1 MKIYR
6 NISVLA
12 MAALVATTGFTSCS
26 EDDLDTN
33 QYGKGGVNILAFGPM
48 PVTRGATIRL
58 TGTQLNNVKEVLF
71 PEGNQKL
78 TPSTTFINADFQVK
92 NSQEMDV
99 TIPDQSVPGK
109 LCLVT
114 NSGDTIVSASSVTF
128 AEEIKVSSY
137 SPTSVHPGDVVT
149 IKGEYVWNIG
159 QVVFF
164 VHVTVDAAEF
174 LKNTRTEIQVR
185 VPAEAKSGEMAFN
198 DGSDGAENEAMGNLA
213 VDFISVTGVSN
224 PTPDFGNTI
233 TISGENLDLVTAVEF
248 PIVGEV
254 DYTVAADGKSL
265 QVTVPMTTVS
275 GTVTLSS
282 ASGITATTDIT
293 VPLAVFESIDPSK
306 DVKAG
311 MTLTITGQNL
321 DRIVELTV
329 PGLENTLKKGEFSQ
343 SATEISFVVPENMTD
358 GKIKMKQH
366 DNYTIETA
374 AVMMYSESPEQAI
387 WVGEFVCAG
396 WAGNQDLAWGG
407 FDWTTIAANTVVKFY
422 YKKNNPGNWGC
433 ISLRHGQDWAAL
445 PNPIP
450 GQYDLDEDEGILSVT
465 FPQNVLDDLIANGG
479 LVITGDNFTLTKVT
493 VPAPVSE
500 IVFWKNAGE
509 GVVSWS
515 GTYRFALEGHD
526 GANECLAEFPQDVWD
541 KIKTGTFYLQY
552 KPEDVNSYQVRFTN
566 GWWDVQWLGKDVD
579 IAPWSMTELITDNG
593 DGTFEIKV
601 NFGSDPIVGT
611 LDEKHLLITGN
622 GFTPLKLYFK

>member
-1 MKIYR
+1 MKRYR
-6 NISVLA
+6 NLSVLA

-78 TPSTTFINADFQVK
+78 TPSKTFINAEFQLK
-92 NSQEMDV
+92 NAQEMDV

-109 LCLVT
+109 LYLVT
-114 NSGDTIVSASSVTF
+114 NSGDTVVSASSITF
-128 AEEIKVSSY
+128 AEEIKVSSFTPA
-137 SPTSVHPGDVVT
+137 SAHPGDVVT

-164 VHVTVDAAEF
+164 DHVTVEAADF
-174 LKNTRTEIQVR
+174 LKNTRNEIQVR
-185 VPAEAKSGEMAFN
+185 VPAEAMTGELNIN
-198 DGSDGAENEAMGNLA
+198 DGSDGAENTA
-213 VDFISVTGVSN
+213 VGDIAIDFIKATGVSN
-224 PTPDFGNTI
+224 PTPDFGNNI
-233 TISGENLDLVTAVEF
+233 TISGENLDLVTGVDFPAVKD
-248 PIVGEV
+248 V
-254 DYTVAADGKSL
+254 DYSVAADGKSIS
-265 QVTVPMTTVS
+265 VTVPATSLS
-275 GTVTLSS
+275 GAITLHS
-282 ASGITATTDIT
+282 ASGIEATVDIT
-293 VPLAVFESIDPSK
+293 VPLAVFESVTPDK

-311 MTLTITGQNL
+311 MTLSIKGQNL
-321 DRIVELTV
+321 DRIVEMTV
-329 PGLENTLKKGEFSQ
+329 PGLEAPMKKGEFNQ
-343 SATEISFVVPENMTD
+343 SATEISFVVPEEMTD

-366 DNYTIETA
+366 DNHSIETGGI
-374 AVMMYSESPEQAI
+374 MMYSESPEQAI
-387 WVGEFVCAG
+387 WVGEFVCSS
-396 WAGNQDLAWGG
+396 WNGNQDLAWGG
-407 FDWTTIAANTVVKFY
+407 FDWTTVAANTPVKFY
-422 YKKNNPGNWGC
+422 YKKNNPGVWGC
-433 ISLRHGQDWAAL
+433 ISLRHGQDWGAL
-445 PNPIP
+445 PEPIP
-450 GQYDLDEDEGILSVT
+450 GQYDLDADEGILSVT
-465 FPQNVLDDLIANGG
+465 FPQNVLDDIIANGG
-479 LVITGDNFTLTKVT
+479 LVITGDNFTLTKIT
-493 VPAPVSE
+493 VPAPVTE

-526 GANECLAEFPQDVWD
+526 ANNECLAEFPQDVWD
-541 KIKTGTFYLQY
+541 KIKTETFYLQY

-566 GWWDVQWLGKDVD
+566 GWWDAQWLGKDVD

>member
-1 MKIYR
+1 MKRYR
-6 NISVLA
+6 NLSVLA
-12 MAALVATTGFTSCS
+12 MAALVAATGFTSCS

-128 AEEIKVSSY
+128 AEEIKVSSFT
-137 SPTSVHPGDVVT
+137 PASVHPGDVVT

-164 VHVTVDAAEF
+164 DHVTVEAADF
-174 LKNTRTEIQVR
+174 LKNTRNEIQVR

-329 PGLENTLKKGEFSQ
+329 PGLENTLKKGEFNQ

-445 PNPIP
+445 PDPIP

>member
-1 MKIYR
+1 MKRYR
-6 NISVLA
+6 NLSVLA
-12 MAALVATTGFTSCS
+12 MAALVAATGFTSCS

-164 VHVTVDAAEF
+164 DHVVVEAADF
-174 LKNTRTEIQVR
+174 LKNTRNEIQVR

-445 PNPIP
+445 PDPIP

>member
-1 MKIYR
+1 MKRYR
-6 NISVLA
+6 NLSVLA
-12 MAALVATTGFTSCS
+12 MAALVAATGFTSCS

-164 VHVTVDAAEF
+164 DHVTVDAAEF

>member
-78 TPSTTFINADFQVK
+78 IPSTTFINAEFNVK

-99 TIPDQSVPGK
+99 IIPDQCVPGK

-114 NSGDTIVSASSVTF
+114 NGGDTIVSASNITF
-128 AEEIKVSSY
+128 SEEIKVSSVT
-137 SPTSVHPGDVVT
+137 PASVHPGDVVT

-164 VHVTVDAAEF
+164 DHVTVDAAEF
-174 LKNTRTEIQVR
+174 LKNTRNEIQVR
-185 VPAEAKSGEMAFN
+185 VPAEAKSGELAYN
-198 DGSDGAENEAMGNLA
+198 DGSEGAENVGAGNLS
-213 VDFISVTGVSN
+213 VDFIQITGVSN
-224 PTPDFGNTI
+224 ATPDFGNTI
-233 TISGENLDLVTAVEF
+233 TINGANLDLVTGVEF
-248 PIVGEV
+248 PAVGEV

-282 ASGITATTDIT
+282 ASGITATCDIT
-293 VPLAVFESIDPSK
+293 VPMAFFESITPNK

-321 DRIVELTV
+321 DRIVEMIV
-329 PGLENTLKKGEFSQ
+329 PGLENPMKKGEFNQ
-343 SATEISFVVPENMTD
+343 SATQISFVVPEEMTD

-366 DNYTIETA
+366 DNHTIETS

-387 WVGEFVCAG
+387 WVGEFVCSG
-396 WAGNQDLAWGG
+396 WNGNQDMAWGG

-433 ISLRHGQDWAAL
+433 ISLRHGTDWAAL
-445 PNPIP
+445 PDPIP

-465 FPQNVLDDLIANGG
+465 FTQNVLDDIIANNG
-479 LVITGDNFTLTKVT
+479 LVITGDNYTLTKVT

>member
-164 VHVTVDAAEF
+164 DHVTVDAAEF

>member
-1 MKIYR
+1 MKRYR
-6 NISVLA
+6 NLSVLA
-12 MAALVATTGFTSCS
+12 MAALVAATGFTSCS

-114 NSGDTIVSASSVTF
+114 NSGDTIVSASSITF
-128 AEEIKVSSY
+128 AEEIKVSSFT
-137 SPTSVHPGDVVT
+137 PASVHPGDVVT

-164 VHVTVDAAEF
+164 DHVTVEAADF
-174 LKNTRTEIQVR
+174 LKNTRNEIQVR
-185 VPAEAKSGEMAFN
+185 VPAEAKSGDMAFN

-275 GTVTLSS
+275 GTVTLLS

-293 VPLAVFESIDPSK
+293 VPLAVFESIDPSR

-445 PNPIP
+445 PDPIP

-493 VPAPVSE
+493 VPAPVTEVTIWQGSE
-500 IVFWKNAGE
+500 DLSDGHQPYIGSDGGAEFANNDVKAGQTVKFYITTPNNEWWFQVF
-509 GVVSWS
+509 
-515 GTYRFALEGHD
+515 EGHW
-526 GANECLAEFPQDVWD
+526 GPMYAEWKGENPDD
-541 KIKTGTFYLQY
+541 AA
-552 KPEDVNSYQVRFTN
+552 QVAAEGCVKLKLTQEMIDAALTQ
-566 GWWDVQWLGKDVD
+566 GWWGGIFVVQGNVTL
-579 IAPWSMTELITDNG
+579 T
-593 DGTFEIKV
+593 KV
-601 NFGSDPIVGT
+601 TV
-611 LDEKHLLITGN
+611 E
-622 GFTPLKLYFK
+622 

>member
-164 VHVTVDAAEF
+164 DHVTVDAAEF

-293 VPLAVFESIDPSK
+293 VPLAVFESTDPSK

>member
-1 MKIYR
+1 
-6 NISVLA
+6 

-164 VHVTVDAAEF
+164 DHVTVDAAEF

>member
-1 MKIYR
+1 MKRYR
-6 NISVLA
+6 NLSVLA
-12 MAALVATTGFTSCS
+12 MAALVAATGFTSCS

-114 NSGDTIVSASSVTF
+114 NSGDTIVSASSITF

-164 VHVTVDAAEF
+164 DHVAVEAADF
-174 LKNTRTEIQVR
+174 LKNTRNEIQVR

-254 DYTVAADGKSL
+254 DYTVTADGKSL

-366 DNYTIETA
+366 YNYTIETA

-445 PNPIP
+445 PDPIP